1 MHNIL
6 QEGVTIRMR
15 IIANTILGDEYLYIF
30 PMRTRIE
37 MLVWH
42 NEMLVW
48 QSSEEKLQM
57 KRSVGGGELKSL
69 REVFE
74 ETRLPVTYYIFM
86 SKNKWI
92 KVAWRRETDK
102 ALLTMKEVET
112 KLESEGQCM
121 RLEEETPYSDWK
133 QT

>member
-48 QSSEEKLQM
+48 QSSEENY
-57 KRSVGGGELKSL
+57 R
-69 REVFE
+69 
-74 ETRLPVTYYIFM
+74 
-86 SKNKWI
+86 
-92 KVAWRRETDK
+92 
-102 ALLTMKEVET
+102 
-112 KLESEGQCM
+112 
-121 RLEEETPYSDWK
+121 
-133 QT
+133 

>member
-1 MHNIL
+1 
-6 QEGVTIRMR
+6 MR
-15 IIANTILGDEYLYIF
+15 IIANTILGDEYLYIS

-92 KVAWRRETDK
+92 KVAWRRETNK

-121 RLEEETPYSDWK
+121 RLEEEMPYSDWK

>member
-1 MHNIL
+1 MRKTKEMHNIL

-48 QSSEEKLQM
+48 QSSEEKL
-57 KRSVGGGELKSL
+57 
-69 REVFE
+69 
-74 ETRLPVTYYIFM
+74 
-86 SKNKWI
+86 
-92 KVAWRRETDK
+92 
-102 ALLTMKEVET
+102 
-112 KLESEGQCM
+112 
-121 RLEEETPYSDWK
+121 
-133 QT
+133 